1 MDDSAKLQQ
10 YGDELARA
18 AGHALSAWTIIER
31 RITGL
36 FLSLSTVTD
45 NNKGYLIM
53 DAIVSFDAR
62 VKIVSE
68 LVAVS
73 GWPKEEAAMWS
84 ALVNRIQRHQKRRNE
99 LAHFTII
106 HTSDGKK
113 TKVVLAPYYS
123 SGKAMRGEGQHLSV
137 EDILARHAKFV
148 ELAVATAWFDDYA
161 TRQGLQP
168 ALPPLQE
175 PHQVQ
180 ELRKTAALNLAKPKQ
195 QHQSSA
201 G

>member
-1 MDDSAKLQQ
+1 MDDPAYLRE

-18 AGHALSAWTIIER
+18 AGHALSAWTIIEL

-45 NNKGYLIM
+45 SNKGYLII
-53 DAIVSFDAR
+53 DAIISFDAR

-68 LVAVS
+68 LVAAS
-73 GWPKEEAAMWS
+73 DWPSEETAMWS

-113 TKVVLAPYYS
+113 TKAVLAPYYS
-123 SGKAMRGEGQHLSV
+123 SGKAMRGEKQHLSV
-137 EDILARHAKFV
+137 DDIWARHAKFK
-148 ELAVATAWFDDYA
+148 ELAVMTAWFDDYA
-161 TRQGLQP
+161 TRHGLKP
-168 ALPPLQE
+168 ALPSLHE
-175 PHQVQ
+175 PAPVQ
-180 ELRKTAALNLAKPKQ
+180 ELRKTVALNLAKMNRTT
-195 QHQSSA
+195 